1 MAIIPF
7 RAQKMN
13 GNQGLQKKIILHDRC
28 LAVQQSKPRFRPRG
42 RRSSADTEEEK
53 ETIIFGYEYSI
64 AVIFEYLMKES
75 LFFRDH
81 SGKKAVFR
89 WTYL

>member
-7 RAQKMN
+7 RAQKMD
-13 GNQGLQKKIILHDRC
+13 GNQGLQKKIILHDCC

-42 RRSSADTEEEK
+42 RSSSAGTEDEK
-53 ETIIFGYEYSI
+53 ETIIFGYEHSI

-75 LFFRDH
+75 LFFCDYF
-81 SGKKAVFR
+81 GKKAVFR
-89 WTYL
+89 WIFL